1 MGGGRN
7 SILIFGIKRWLDFQG
22 YEMGGEQLLLRYPN
36 NTGSPG
42 SQPLAAASVPGKK
55 KQPEG
60 WAHLCLFIYLFDQR
74 ESRLYFSQSSIC
86 LCVCFFSF
94 GLSIFMLQ
102 LILWSMCLFVFYF
115 PSLFVCLYV
124 WGNRMLNSSSPRVS
138 WSVSFCWRG
147 RNEFEIS
154 FNMTNFA
161 LPVWCFLFQGLKTIY
176 EQVVGPR
183 ERRRVLFLA
192 HDRLLFCWQMPIQ
205 TCPGEQ
211 RCRSKKG
218 GGQVWRKTS
227 SDYPTEPMK
236 KKKQK

>member
-7 SILIFGIKRWLDFQG
+7 SILIFVIKRWLDFQG

-86 LCVCFFSF
+86 LCVCVCFFPLAWVYLCYNWFSGRCVCLF
-94 GLSIFMLQ
+94 SIFQ
-102 LILWSMCLFVFYF
+102 VC
-115 PSLFVCLYV
+115 LFVCLYV
-124 WGNRMLNSSSPRVS
+124 WGNRMLNSSSLRVS

-154 FNMTNFA
+154 FN
-161 LPVWCFLFQGLKTIY
+161 K
-176 EQVVGPR
+176 
-183 ERRRVLFLA
+183 
-192 HDRLLFCWQMPIQ
+192 D
-205 TCPGEQ
+205 
-211 RCRSKKG
+211 
-218 GGQVWRKTS
+218 
-227 SDYPTEPMK
+227 
-236 KKKQK
+236 